1 VSSQDRLIVAI
12 DEPDVASASAL
23 LNQLSGRVRRV
34 KVGLTLYL
42 SAGPEIVRQWVDDG
56 WKVFVDLKC
65 HDIPYQVGRAV
76 GVLADLGAELVTV
89 HTSGGRE
96 MMAAA
101 ADAVRGTDTRVLG
114 VTVLT
119 SLDRAALDEVVPG
132 AIPGDLVVRRALLA
146 VEAGLDGVVAS
157 PLELGPLRPALP
169 QGFEIVTPGIRPA
182 GSASGDQRRTA
193 TPAEAIAAGA
203 TSLVVGRP
211 ITGATDP
218 AAAAEAVLA
227 EIGAIS

>member
-1 VSSQDRLIVAI
+1 MSSQDRLIVAI

-157 PLELGPLRPALP
+157 PLELGPLRSALP

-227 EIGAIS
+227 EMGAIS